1 LSPASGIQAERW
13 RQNWRTLG
21 DGAVRVEVRAGS
33 GAEAARRIRQLPPG
47 TPVVLAASGP
57 TATRRC
63 RAMAARTGV
72 ELEREFLAIPTA
84 TAPGC
89 LVENA
94 AAPVGAFV
102 RSVLVAPQDTRLGPI
117 VDAGLAGLRAINPLH
132 VLRIIVPGRLLLGM
146 RT

>member
-1 LSPASGIQAERW
+1 
-13 RQNWRTLG
+13 
-21 DGAVRVEVRAGS
+21 
-33 GAEAARRIRQLPPG
+33 
-47 TPVVLAASGP
+47 VVLAATGP
-57 TATRRC
+57 GATRRC
-63 RAMAARTGV
+63 RALAASSGV
-72 ELEREFLAIPTA
+72 ELGREFLAIPTA

-117 VDAGLAGLRAINPLH
+117 VDAGLALLRAASSLRL
-132 VLRIIVPGRLLLGM
+132 LRIIVPGRIVTGV